1 MSGTRATVR
10 SGGGW
15 RGLCRAPG
23 DAAPTQ
29 EPSGERLPRPL
40 IQRSPGPARLSR
52 ERRALGRRRLLE
64 EKVSWRRRLRRRVP
78 ETPGPQGT
86 QSIRGK
92 GSEDPLRPPV
102 RCAASK
108 WEEEG
113 PLLFPEGC
121 EGVGKGSRR
130 RLCGPRRSCA
140 ETKGSGIGLGSDS
153 SFPGGRAAGTPLSVG
168 PGGLGGFLGPLAPA
182 LRPP

>member
-1 MSGTRATVR
+1 MID
-10 SGGGW
+10 
-15 RGLCRAPG
+15 PG
-23 DAAPTQ
+23 K
-29 EPSGERLPRPL
+29 
-40 IQRSPGPARLSR
+40 PGPGQAVR

-121 EGVGKGSRR
+121 EGVGKGSGI
-130 RLCGPRRSCA
+130 RLCGPRRLSA
-140 ETKGSGIGLGSDS
+140 ETKGSG
-153 SFPGGRAAGTPLSVG
+153 GRAGVRFLLPRWAGCWVPRLVW
-168 PGGLGGFLGPLAPA
+168 GLGGFLGPLDPA